1 MLWPGRGI
9 GRLRGGNEML
19 NMVPEVRDGWRLKM
33 VQGRVQERTECI
45 GSPLMKGCGQGKS
58 FGLK

>member
-1 MLWPGRGI
+1 
-9 GRLRGGNEML
+9 ML